1 VAFAE
6 WYKSSVFDKA
16 LQADRRVSRI
26 PRFQIAIEN
35 DERGVAADG
44 ECREVDRRL
53 CAQWTSGRATIS
65 AIAAAVTLTICMR
78 RFVAPRA
85 GDRVVLRIER
95 IAGVGVERDRR
106 RREFQIEA

>member
-44 ECREVDRRL
+44 ECREVERRL
-53 CAQWTSGRATIS
+53 CAQWTSGR
-65 AIAAAVTLTICMR
+65 
-78 RFVAPRA
+78 
-85 GDRVVLRIER
+85 GDHQ
-95 IAGVGVERDRR
+95 RDRR
-106 RREFQIEA
+106 GCDSDYLHAAHCSAARR